1 MCPIQLFWCPN
12 LLKVYEFTE
21 ICSLIHLDNT
31 TVTTKNM
38 IEIAIDFGGLD
49 VPLA

>member
-1 MCPIQLFWCPN
+1 MCPILLFWCPN

-31 TVTTKNM
+31 TVTNKDMT
-38 IEIAIDFGGLD
+38 EIAIDIVGLD
-49 VPLA
+49 VTLA